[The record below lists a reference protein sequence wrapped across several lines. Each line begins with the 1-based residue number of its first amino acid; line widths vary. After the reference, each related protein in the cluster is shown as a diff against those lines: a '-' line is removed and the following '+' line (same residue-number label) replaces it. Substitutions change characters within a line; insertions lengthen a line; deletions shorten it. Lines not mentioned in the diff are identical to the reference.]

1 MIQATIRGVRLA
13 TILLATYW
21 CLLFTATH
29 IPKVPGVR
37 MQHADKVFHMLSYT
51 GLAFLLAWA
60 IPTIPRHR
68 MLNVLMAGLFA
79 IAYGIFD
86 EFSQIPFGR
95 HADIFD
101 WVADS
106 VGVFAGLIAYAVLRR
121 QIVKRGKSQPTRST
135 KTLEALQ
142 A

>member
-13 TILLATYW
+13 TILLAAYW

-37 MQHADKVFHMLSYT
+37 LQHADKVFHMVAYT

-60 IPTIPRHR
+60 IPTIPRYR

-79 IAYGIFD
+79 TTYGIFD

-95 HADIFD
+95 QADIFD

-106 VGVFAGLIAYAVLRR
+106 IGVFVGLMAYAVVRW
-121 QIVKRGKSQPTRST
+121 QIVKRGKSLPTRST
-135 KTLEALQ
+135 KTLEVLQ